1 MASEKSAETLPVW
14 DDASSTGES
23 ALLVPVDIKRLLLEA
38 VKEDGLSRTVL
49 DRPTRGPSVLLV
61 CPTTKSE
68 RSLTFDR
75 AVEYLTEAF
84 DNGENAFVDCTFE
97 YIPETAERRVY
108 LAVLAPCTAPDILH
122 GNAIRKLVRQLA
134 KFSAVHK
141 KWTYALLALV
151 AALLLTAATL
161 FYSTRPDTRLIQYN
175 VGDSI
180 GPKYTA
186 LLTPENVTEW
196 VEKHYDPEKWFIRID
211 DQALVPI
218 ELMDEQEWRYQE
230 YLAKR
235 YPEKAELRDSGMWY
249 NLDFLSDPNNY
260 MLPTDKE
267 FHRGHCIRAL
277 RRYWQAKETGRHVCP
292 WDIDYLHM
300 RHCFSMLEELMFPPG
315 PRAVNQSDVP
325 LSLSWRTKVCMYEP

>member
-1 MASEKSAETLPVW
+1 MACEKSPENLTVW

-23 ALLVPVDIKRLLLEA
+23 ALLMPVNMKRLLLEA
-38 VKEDGLSRTVL
+38 AKEDSLSRAVL
-49 DRPTRGPSVLLV
+49 ERPNYGQSVLLV
-61 CPTTKSE
+61 TPITKSE
-68 RSLTFDR
+68 RALTFDR

-84 DNGENAFVDCTFE
+84 DNDENAFVDCTFE
-97 YIPETAERRVY
+97 YADGQVY
-108 LAVLAPCTAPDILH
+108 LAVLAPCNAPDIMH
-122 GNAIRKLVRQLA
+122 GNAIRKVVRQVA
-134 KFSAVHK
+134 KLSSVHK
-141 KWTYALLALV
+141 KWMYALLALV
-151 AALLLTAATL
+151 ATLLLAAATL
-161 FYSTRPDTRLIQYN
+161 FYSTRPDTTFIQYN
-175 VGDSI
+175 VGGSI

-196 VEKHYDPEKWFIRID
+196 VEKHYDPKDWFIRID
-211 DQALVPI
+211 DQALIPI

-249 NLDFLSDPNNY
+249 NLDFLSDPNNF

-315 PRAVNQSDVP
+315 PRAVNQSDAP
-325 LSLSWRTKVCMYEP
+325 MSLAWRTKVCMYEP